1 MGWENTDRL
10 GCATNQNSIF
20 ITGRNTLPLA
30 EVNLISLYT
39 DKSVVQHGDLEA
51 VFFSNTR
58 QLKNSHR
65 RLVSAFR
72 RKPRYG
78 GNFFSFNRAGISSLG
93 SRLRNTGQ
101 ISRLPDHSI
110 IS

>member
-1 MGWENTDRL
+1 MGWENTDKL

-20 ITGRNTLPLA
+20 IAGRNTLPLA

-72 RKPRYG
+72 RKLRCG
-78 GNFFSFNRAGISSLG
+78 GNFFFNWAGISSLG

-101 ISRLPDHSI
+101 ISRSPDHSI